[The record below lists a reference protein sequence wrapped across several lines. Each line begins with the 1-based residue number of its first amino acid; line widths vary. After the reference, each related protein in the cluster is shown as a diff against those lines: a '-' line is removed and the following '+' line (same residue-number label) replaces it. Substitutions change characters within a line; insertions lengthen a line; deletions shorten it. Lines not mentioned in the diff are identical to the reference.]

1 MRLKGV
7 GGWGMKKSAL
17 LFYVVVIASSLFF
30 SAFQIGIG
38 ANEQV
43 TENGIDDSPALLPDN
58 TKGAFYN
65 PAIFLASG
73 NDRGDGAS
81 GAVNDSIVGITYSE
95 LTFVIDESGT
105 IGKSDLDKYRYKIPK
120 FLLNVFSEL
129 STRKNQPV
137 SARHCFLL
145 NWNDCSKGFGQ
156 AESLL
161 IPPQKSPTNP
171 FETAFEKELNEKIDI
186 IDPRSGSYQKH
197 QEIIAKFTEERVA
210 SPQMA
215 LRALLIFTDGTFF
228 LDKNGNPTGETIKY
242 MDAFT
247 LKINEFSP
255 ENESDQNKSDQHQ
268 TDQIQFDRIVIF
280 LLPGSLSKGLEAYW
294 KGIDLEPNVDVFFIN
309 EQNLEKNLSSFLS
322 LMFSNGLTNTATSN
336 IYPSQYYG
344 NSLEGWTLFSSNG
357 NYTSCTIDLP
367 SLPYNITRSIETID
381 YLTIRFNG
389 EKQMENPFTGLAEK
403 NECKDNTVDNPAAH
417 TLCKNVGT
425 FFFWWK
431 ADDFTIDILLD
442 DKNVTPICNGT
453 NGINL
458 DGVVLSANLDLPD
471 GVTWDHVRS
480 CFNPTL
486 GVSGDSMDIYSPT
499 EFTSDLVTFFVP
511 KDKIGLTD
519 LSLDYEM
526 FFKEDKTTIF
536 NSKPVMIYN
545 YPVWDKNKQ
554 LTPAVYDNGEEELKK
569 YIVEIPLNYYVF
581 NADFP
586 AKVNFQGPGC
596 PITYDYPIT
605 KENQASGLFF
615 DVETNKLILSLIP
628 GLRPG
633 MEKCKT
639 MTIYWE
645 PAFWTEVRNNC
656 NDQTIPETK
665 LDFLLTWEK
674 VRNSCLFPTFC
685 KEWALTGIEV
695 K

>member
-1 MRLKGV
+1 
-7 GGWGMKKSAL
+7 MKKSAL
-17 LFYVVVIASSLFF
+17 LFYVVVIAFSLFL
-30 SAFQIGIG
+30 SAVQIGIG

-43 TENGIDDSPALLPDN
+43 TENGIDDSPISLPDN
-58 TKGAFYN
+58 TKGAYYN
-65 PAIFLASG
+65 PANFLASG
-73 NDRGDGAS
+73 DDRGGGAS
-81 GAVNDSIVGITYSE
+81 GSVNDSIVGIKYSE
-95 LTFVIDESGT
+95 LTFVIDESGN
-105 IGKSDLDKYRYKIPK
+105 IGKSDLEKYRYKIPK

-129 STRKNQPV
+129 STRKNQQV
-137 SARHCFLL
+137 SARHCFSL
-145 NWNDCSKGFGQ
+145 NWNDCSDFGQ
-156 AESLL
+156 AESLV
-161 IPPQKSPTNP
+161 IPPEPSPTDP
-171 FETAFEKELNEKIDI
+171 FETAFEKVLNEKIKKVN
-186 IDPRSGSYQKH
+186 PSSGSYQKH
-197 QEIIAKFTEERVA
+197 QEIIAEFTEERVS
-210 SPQMA
+210 SPQIA

-242 MDAFT
+242 MDVFT
-247 LKINEFSP
+247 QKIFEFSP
-255 ENESDQNKSDQHQ
+255 ENKSVKNEPGQHQ
-268 TDQIQFDRIVIF
+268 PDQIQFDRIVIF

-294 KGIDLEPNVDVFFIN
+294 KGIDLEPNVDVFFMN
-309 EQNLEKNLSSFLS
+309 EQDLEENLSSFFG
-322 LMFSNGLTNTATSN
+322 LMFSNGLTNTATPN

-344 NSLEGWTLFSSNG
+344 NSLEGWTLFRSNG
-357 NYTSCTIDLP
+357 NYPCEITLP
-367 SLPYNITRSIETID
+367 SLPYNITRSIETIKF
-381 YLTIRFNG
+381 LTIDFNG
-389 EKQMENPFTGLAEK
+389 ENHSENNPFIGLDQK
-403 NECKDNTVDNPAAH
+403 NKCENNSVDNPAPH
-417 TLCKNVGT
+417 TLCKMNGT

-431 ADDFTIDILLD
+431 ADDFTIDMVMD
-442 DKNVTPICNGT
+442 NKNVSPICNGT
-453 NGINL
+453 NGINK
-458 DGVVLSANLDLPD
+458 DGVVLSAILDLPD

-486 GVSGDSMDIYSPT
+486 GVNGNSKDIYSPT

-511 KDKIGLTD
+511 KEKIGLTD

-526 FFKEDKTTIF
+526 FFKEDETTIF

-605 KENQASGLFF
+605 KGNQASGLFF

-639 MTIYWE
+639 MTIYWQ

-665 LDFLLTWEK
+665 LEFLLTWEK